1 MKADFLSPR
10 AGMGGAFF
18 VGDFQWPEP
27 ELVEAVR
34 QGIHARLV
42 SIGRR
47 LPETEIEHD
56 CLRYVEASIHA
67 ENE

>member
-1 MKADFLSPR
+1 MTPEPTL
-10 AGMGGAFF
+10 
-18 VGDFQWPEP
+18 VWPEP
-27 ELVEAVR
+27 ELVETVR

-42 SIGRR
+42 AIGRR
-47 LPETEIEHD
+47 LPDDEIEHD